1 MSPPGTSQVLLWAA
15 SDKSKAKSLPA
26 GLCPPFGPWGGT
38 QVPPRETLGSL
49 FTPPGTS
56 STVSSACARRSEA
69 EQPLEGFYFHFQGR
83 NVQGPGSSPGRVQA
97 LRLPQIPTQ
106 SSQWGREG
114 RIQLWQ
120 RDLGSIPLET
130 NPPWRWS
137 WLRWALQTERGKIPS
152 KLSEKNLSEIT
163 QISSKNASRPPKPT
177 WECSDSLS
185 WSGATSPHCT
195 TSPGS
200 CLPHQQLGRGRKLR
214 AELWSSSSLKH
225 VPLLGALP
233 GAVGHGSH
241 SSAWPG
247 VYYFFFPL
255 YCAESPLFPACLSPQ
270 G

>member
-1 MSPPGTSQVLLWAA
+1 MGQRG
-15 SDKSKAKSLPA
+15 SDPA
-26 GLCPPFGPWGGT
+26 VT
-38 QVPPRETLGSL
+38 
-49 FTPPGTS
+49 
-56 STVSSACARRSEA
+56 
-69 EQPLEGFYFHFQGR
+69 EGFGVHPTGNKPSMEMELAQM
-83 NVQGPGSSPGRVQA
+83 GPADSEGKNIIQA
-97 LRLPQIPTQ
+97 IRKTL
-106 SSQWGREG
+106 
-114 RIQLWQ
+114 
-120 RDLGSIPLET
+120 
-130 NPPWRWS
+130 
-137 WLRWALQTERGKIPS
+137 
-152 KLSEKNLSEIT
+152 KNLSEIT
-163 QISSKNASRPPKPT
+163 QISSKNASRPPKTT

-241 SSAWPG
+241 SSARPG